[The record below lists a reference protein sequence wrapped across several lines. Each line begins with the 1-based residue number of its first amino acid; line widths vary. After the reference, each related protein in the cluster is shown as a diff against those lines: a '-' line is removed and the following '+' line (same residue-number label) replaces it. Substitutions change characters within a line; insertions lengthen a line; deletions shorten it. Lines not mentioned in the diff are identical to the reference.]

1 MATPAQIAAN
11 RANAQHSTGP
21 RTDEGKLR
29 ASQNALRH
37 GLCAG
42 IPIMHDEDDGS
53 GDQILDA
60 LREEFQPVGP
70 TEEILVY
77 KMAEHFYYGKRASY
91 LLSDE
96 LTYNDHNE
104 DNAREIGLMM
114 RYHAQSDRGYY
125 RALTE
130 LRKVQTER
138 RFLRV
143 LPDATT
149 DPSAARSET
158 SSLILPTSRVQ
169 LGDIGQP
176 RAMERDRS
184 IGSVPSTP
192 ESATEGTQPP
202 SDAQPDATTYPSA
215 ARSETPPLI
224 LPSSPVQ
231 SEDTG
236 HQPRAMD
243 RYRSIGSV
251 SQNAPA
257 QQPAPPPVRP
267 QKPVSVT
274 DREDNLTTYP
284 PNQTR
289 ANRAIPVKA
298 A

>member
-21 RTDEGKLR
+21 RTDAGKLR

-138 RFLRV
+138 RCPRV
-143 LPDATT
+143 QPDATT
-149 DPSAARSET
+149 DPSAARRET
-158 SSLILPTSRVQ
+158 SPLILPTSHMQ
-169 LGDIGQP
+169 LEDIGQP
-176 RAMERDRS
+176 GAMERDRS
-184 IGSVPSTP
+184 IGSVSQPAEAAP
-192 ESATEGTQPP
+192 AEAPAPTE
-202 SDAQPDATTYPSA
+202 
-215 ARSETPPLI
+215 
-224 LPSSPVQ
+224 
-231 SEDTG
+231 
-236 HQPRAMD
+236 
-243 RYRSIGSV
+243 IGSV
-251 SQNAPA
+251 SQNVAA
-257 QQPAPPPVRP
+257 QPTVPSHFACETPL
-267 QKPVSVT
+267 SVT
-274 DREDNLTTYP
+274 STREDNRATDT
-284 PNQTR
+284 PNQTGASRETSVNPLPASKTVQMTPQR
-289 ANRAIPVKA
+289 AA
-298 A
+298 

>member
-21 RTDEGKLR
+21 RTDAGKLR

-37 GLCAG
+37 GLCSG
-42 IPIMHDEDDGS
+42 IPIMHDEDDGR

-91 LLSDE
+91 ILSDE

-138 RFLRV
+138 CCPRV
-143 LPDATT
+143 QPDATT

-158 SSLILPTSRVQ
+158 PPLILPTNDVQ
-169 LGDIGQP
+169 REDTGQEP

-184 IGSVPSTP
+184 SGFVSSTAETKP
-192 ESATEGTQPP
+192 DEPVEPAETAPIAADPP
-202 SDAQPDATTYPSA
+202 PA
-215 ARSETPPLI
+215 
-224 LPSSPVQ
+224 
-231 SEDTG
+231 
-236 HQPRAMD
+236 
-243 RYRSIGSV
+243 
-251 SQNAPA
+251 APA
-257 QQPAPPPVRP
+257 TPQNPPAPPAAAPLFRF
-267 QKPVSVT
+267 VT
-274 DREDNLTTYP
+274 PEMRFAGP
-284 PNQTR
+284 K
-289 ANRAIPVKA
+289 KA